1 MSTSNWREKAREGM
15 EATVKLVAEHGN
27 KVGLASASV
36 LGCVAAG
43 SMFMA
48 MGADTEAASTL
59 YREGSATFLLAGL
72 LKAGFWVG
80 AEQVARSY
88 LAVKGDDI
96 FDDSWRA
103 QAIEVSSA
111 RRGAVPPV
119 TDDPTR
125 GGPEFQKAVQAVMS
139 GLEKNPDAKVFMI
152 NVLKSSPPEARELLI
167 NSSFNTQ
174 SSGSTNLIHAAESLM
189 KGAGP
194 ESAGPGDESPPKL
207 GG

>member
-111 RRGAVPPV
+111 RRGAVPV

-125 GGPEFQKAVQAVMS
+125 GPEFQKAVQAVMS
-139 GLEKNPDAKVFMI
+139 GLEKNPDAKAFMI
-152 NVLKSSPPEARELLI
+152 NVLKSSPEARELLI

-174 SSGSTNLIHAAESLM
+174 SLGSTNLIHAAESLM

-194 ESAGPGDESPPKL
+194 ESAGPGDESPKL
-207 GG
+207 G